1 MKKAWQGKLFFL
13 LSVLLLVGCKDKSSA
28 LVRTWKLQDLQYT
41 RTISP
46 QMQATVN
53 KSIEDMKA
61 NVRLTYYADG
71 TYKTILKGSELHGTW
86 KLNWNSTKMT
96 TMDDGGKPKE
106 YSIIELT
113 DNLYKFEAME
123 EKEKV
128 IFVMIPAN

>member
-1 MKKAWQGKLFFL
+1 MKKTWQGKLFFL
-13 LSVLLLVGCKDKSSA
+13 LSVLLLAGCNDKSGA

-41 RTISP
+41 RAISP

-71 TYKTILKGSELHGTW
+71 TYKTMLKGSELHGTW
-86 KLNWNSTKMT
+86 RLNWNSSKMT
-96 TMDDGGKPKE
+96 TMDDNGKAKE

-113 DNLYKFEAME
+113 NSAYKFEAME
-123 EKEKV
+123 ESEKV
-128 IFVMIPAN
+128 IFVMVPAN